1 MNRIVSRFESWN
13 EAMPIIELLKKLKD
27 ESVSDVFLT
36 EGKVPKVRRLSQMEN
51 FGDKEVSRDDFLNFF
66 KEHLPPN
73 TWDRLS
79 EELDLDIGL
88 SLSSTERFRLNIGF
102 EQGVV
107 NLVGRKVPSGALKI
121 ADLSLPPLI
130 EKLATEPR
138 GLILVTGATGSGKS
152 TTMATILHYINC
164 NFQKHI
170 VTIEDPIEFVHIE
183 DKCHITQREVGSD
196 TKSFGSALRSV
207 VRQSPDVIF
216 IGEMRD
222 LETIKTALSA
232 AMTGHLVVS
241 TLHTVD
247 AEQTLERMINY
258 FPESQQM
265 QMALDLSIALKGII
279 SQRLVPRKDGSGLS
293 PAVETLV
300 NTPLVSR
307 LIANQ
312 EIEEISEVIKSGVNE
327 GMRSFNRALIK
338 MVEADQVSSEAAM
351 AAADNREEMKLL
363 LQGMETGIDSL
374 RAKAGGEAGGTTSM
388 KSFLKGAI
396 HFNASDMLLS
406 VGNAPI
412 LRINGELLEMNV
424 DKLNAADTRNL
435 LFSILNRRQRA
446 EFEQKKEIDFALSIT
461 LADNKGG
468 DIYHRFR
475 VNGFYQK
482 GSVSCAIR
490 VINQE
495 IPGADVLGLPPVVLN
510 LANKTHGLVLITGP
524 TGHGKSTTLACM
536 INQINK
542 TRSCHI
548 ITIEDPIEYVHKNEK
563 AIIEQRE
570 LLADTHS
577 YANAMKYILRQD
589 PDVILI
595 GEMRDPETI
604 SAALTAAETGHLVLA
619 TLHTNDSVQT
629 VDRIIDS
636 FPPHHQ
642 NQIRSQL
649 SACLVGVLAQR
660 LVPNMTK
667 TGRVAVFET
676 LIGSIA
682 VRSLIRDGKTHQIK
696 AIMETAQKDGMCTMD
711 KALVDLFNA
720 GKIAKETVLLLAS
733 DKNILG

>member
-1 MNRIVSRFESWN
+1 MNIL
-13 EAMPIIELLKKLKD
+13 ELLKNLKNED
-27 ESVSDVFLT
+27 ISDIFLT
-36 EGKVPKVRRLSQMEN
+36 EGKIPKVKRISKMET
-51 FGDKEVSRDDFLNFF
+51 FGSEKVSRDNFVSF
-66 KEHLPPN
+66 FNEHLPPN
-73 TWDRLS
+73 TWDRLQS
-79 EELDLDIGL
+79 ELDLDIGL
-88 SLSSTERFRLNIGF
+88 SLSPTERFRLNIGF
-102 EQGVV
+102 EQGSI
-107 NLVGRKVPSGALKI
+107 NLIGRKVPSGALEI
-121 ADLSLPPLI
+121 QDLDLPPII
-130 EKLATEPR
+130 EKLAQEPR

-152 TTMATILHYINC
+152 TTMATILHFINKTY
-164 NFQKHI
+164 QKHI

-183 DKCHITQREVGSD
+183 EKCHITQREIGSD
-196 TKSFGSALRSV
+196 TKNFANALRAV

-241 TLHTVD
+241 TLHTID
-247 AEQTLERMINY
+247 AEQTIERIINY
-258 FPESQQM
+258 FPESQQT
-265 QMALDLSIALKGII
+265 QVALDLSIALKGII
-279 SQRLVPRKDGSGLS
+279 SQRLVPKIDGGGLI
-293 PAVETLV
+293 PAVEILV

-312 EIEEISEVIKSGVNE
+312 EVDEISEVIKAGQSE
-327 GMRSFNRALIK
+327 GMRSFNRALFKLVQTKKIS
-338 MVEADQVSSEAAM
+338 AEAAM
-351 AAADNREEMKLL
+351 AVADNREEMKLL

-374 RAKAGGEAGGTTSM
+374 RAKAGDKVEVTTSM
-388 KSFLKGAI
+388 KSFLKAAI
-396 HFNASDMLLS
+396 HYKASDMLLS

-412 LRINGELLEMNV
+412 FRINGDLLEMNV
-424 DKLNAADTRNL
+424 DKLNAADIQNL

-461 LADNKGG
+461 LTEEDG
-468 DIYHRFR
+468 DEKYHRFR

-482 GSVSCAIR
+482 GCVSCAIR

-495 IPGADVLGLPPVVLN
+495 IPGADQLGLPPVVLN
-510 LANKTHGLVLITGP
+510 MANKTHGLVLITGP

-604 SAALTAAETGHLVLA
+604 AAALTAAETGHLVLA

-660 LVPNMTK
+660 LVPNLNK
-667 TGRVAVFET
+667 TGRVAVFEV

-682 VRSLIRDGKTHQIK
+682 VKALIRDNKTHQIK

-720 GKIAKETVLLLAS
+720 GKISKETVKLLAT

>member
-1 MNRIVSRFESWN
+1 MNRIVDRLESWKQT
-13 EAMPIIELLKKLKD
+13 MPIIELLRKLKD
-27 ESVSDVFLT
+27 EAVSDIFLT
-36 EGKVPKVRRLSQMEN
+36 EGKSPKVRRLSKMEA
-51 FGDKEVSRDDFLNFF
+51 FGDQEVKREDFQDFF
-66 KEHLPPN
+66 KEFLPPN
-73 TWDRLS
+73 TWERLI

-88 SLSSTERFRLNIGF
+88 SLSSTERFRFNIGF
-102 EQGVV
+102 EQGVI

-121 ADLSLPPLI
+121 ADLDLPPII
-130 EKLATEPR
+130 EKLAQEPR

-152 TTMATILHYINC
+152 TTMATLLHFINS
-164 NFQKHI
+164 NYQKHI
-170 VTIEDPIEFVHIE
+170 VTIEDPIEFVHVE

-196 TKSFGSALRSV
+196 TKNFASALRSV

-222 LETIKTALSA
+222 METIKTALSA

-258 FPESQQM
+258 FPENQQM
-265 QMALDLSIALKGII
+265 QMALDLSIALKGVI
-279 SQRLVPRKDGSGLS
+279 SQRLVPRKDGSGLI
-293 PAVETLV
+293 PAVETLI

-312 EIEEISEVIKSGVNE
+312 EIEEISEVIKSGVND
-327 GMRSFNRALIK
+327 GMKSFNRALIK
-338 MVEADQVSSEAAM
+338 MVETGQISSEAAM
-351 AAADNREEMKLL
+351 ATADNREEMKLL

-374 RAKAGGEAGGTTSM
+374 RAKAGDEVGGTTSM

-396 HFNASDMLLS
+396 HFKASDMLLS

-461 LADNKGG
+461 LSDDKNV
-468 DIYHRFR
+468 DQYHRFR
-475 VNGFYQK
+475 VNGFFQK

-548 ITIEDPIEYVHKNEK
+548 ITIEDPIEYVHKNQK

-577 YANAMKYILRQD
+577 YSNAMKYILRQD

-720 GKIAKETVLLLAS
+720 GKIAKETVLLLAT

>member
-1 MNRIVSRFESWN
+1 
-13 EAMPIIELLKKLKD
+13 MPIIDLLKKLKD
-27 ESVSDVFLT
+27 ETVSDIFLT
-36 EGKVPKVRRLSQMEN
+36 EGKTPKVRSLSKMEA
-51 FGDKEVSRDDFLNFF
+51 FGDAVVSREDFLTFF
-66 KEHLPPN
+66 KDHLPAN
-73 TWDRLS
+73 TWERLS

-88 SLSSTERFRLNIGF
+88 SLSQNERFRFNIGF
-102 EQGVV
+102 EQGVI
-107 NLVGRKVPSGALKI
+107 NLVGRKVPLGTLKI
-121 ADLSLPPLI
+121 EDLDLPPII
-130 EKLATEPR
+130 EQLAQEPR

-152 TTMATILHYINC
+152 TTMATLLNYINC
-164 NFQKHI
+164 NTQKHI
-170 VTIEDPIEFVHIE
+170 VTIEDPIEFVHVE
-183 DKCHITQREVGSD
+183 NKCHITQREVGSD
-196 TKSFGSALRSV
+196 TKDFSSALRSV

-232 AMTGHLVVS
+232 AMTGHLVIS

-247 AEQTLERMINY
+247 AEQTLERIINY
-258 FPESQQM
+258 FPESQQL
-265 QMALDLSIALKGII
+265 QIALDLSIALKGVI
-279 SQRLVPRKDGSGLS
+279 SQRLVPRKDGTGLI
-293 PAVETLV
+293 PAVETLI

-312 EIEEISEVIKSGVNE
+312 EIEEISEVVKSAMAD

-338 MVEADQVSSEAAM
+338 LVEADKISPEAAM
-351 AAADNREEMKLL
+351 AAADNREEMKLI

-374 RAKAGGEAGGTTSM
+374 RAKTGDDVGGTTSM
-388 KSFLKGAI
+388 KSFLKASI
-396 HFNASDMLLS
+396 HFKASDMLLS

-412 LRINGELLEMNV
+412 LRVNGELLEMNV

-461 LADNKGG
+461 LNDEENDGK
-468 DIYHRFR
+468 YRRFR
-475 VNGFYQK
+475 VNGFFQK

-495 IPGADVLGLPPVVLN
+495 IPGADVLGLPPVILN
-510 LANKTHGLVLITGP
+510 MANKTHGLVLITGP

-542 TRSCHI
+542 TRPCHI
-548 ITIEDPIEYVHKNEK
+548 ITIEDPIEYVHKNDK

-619 TLHTNDSVQT
+619 TLHTNDAVQT

-642 NQIRSQL
+642 SQVRSQL

-660 LVPNMTK
+660 LVANTTK

-676 LIGSIA
+676 MIGSIA
-682 VRSLIRDGKTHQIK
+682 VRSLIRDGKTHQLK
-696 AIMETAQKDGMCTMD
+696 AIMETAQKDGMVTMD

-720 GKIAKETVLLLAS
+720 GKISKETVLLLAS

>member
-13 EAMPIIELLKKLKD
+13 EVMPIIELLKKLKD

-66 KEHLPPN
+66 KEYLPAN
-73 TWDRLS
+73 TWERLS

-88 SLSSTERFRLNIGF
+88 SLSATERFRLNIGF
-102 EQGVV
+102 EQGVI

-121 ADLSLPPLI
+121 ADLSLPPII

-152 TTMATILHYINC
+152 TTMATILHYING
-164 NFQKHI
+164 NYQKHI

-293 PAVETLV
+293 PAVETLI

-338 MVEADQVSSEAAM
+338 MVQTNQISSETAM

-374 RAKAGGEAGGTTSM
+374 RAKANGEAGGTTSM

-396 HFNASDMLLS
+396 HFKASDMLLS

-461 LADNKGG
+461 LADDKGG